1 MAMYMGEVPEY
12 LQEKEADGATWEGC
26 SLQALV
32 HGGPLPPCI
41 RTPLR
46 SPPFD
51 SRGKEL
57 VSGAWPQSGILRCA
71 CRARLSE
78 AEEAS
83 PDTARGAPSKLC
95 RLPDPHF
102 MMLMKSEKEEA
113 KEEMCSC
120 HSFLLFAKV
129 ARPIRCGQ

>member
-1 MAMYMGEVPEY
+1 MG
-12 LQEKEADGATWEGC
+12 
-26 SLQALV
+26 
-32 HGGPLPPCI
+32 HGPNQG
-41 RTPLR
+41 
-46 SPPFD
+46 F
-51 SRGKEL
+51 
-57 VSGAWPQSGILRCA
+57 SGAPAERAWVWQRRPPQSLCG
-71 CRARLSE
+71 
-78 AEEAS
+78 
-83 PDTARGAPSKLC
+83 GAPSKLC